1 MSSRW
6 SASVLVSALW
16 LGACAGVPQQ
26 YYYTLRS
33 DAAAAPKP
41 ADGKS
46 AGVIVGPVTI
56 PDLLDRPQ
64 WVVRDG
70 PNQLRV
76 LEQQLWAQP
85 LQADVAQ
92 AVAAALNRQLGDVV
106 AHADVSG
113 LPSLWPVAPRLRV
126 QIDVLRFESRV
137 APAVAISDEY
147 RWAVSCFAGKPASA
161 SRTGI
166 ATIEA
171 PVPLEDPKTA
181 PYPALAEAHA
191 RGLQQAG
198 QDIGAALTAIAA
210 SCPSS

>member
-1 MSSRW
+1 MSPRW
-6 SASVLVSALW
+6 SASVLIAALW

-33 DAAAAPKP
+33 DTAAAPKP
-41 ADGKS
+41 ADGKGAS
-46 AGVIVGPVTI
+46 VVVGPVTI

-92 AVAAALNRQLGDVV
+92 AVAAALNRQLGDV

-137 APAVAISDEY
+137 APAVAISDQY
-147 RWAVSCFAGKPASA
+147 RWAVSCFAGKPSSA

-171 PVPLEDPKTA
+171 PVLLEDPKA
-181 PYPALAEAHA
+181 VPYPALAEAHA

-198 QDIGAALTAIAA
+198 QDIAAAVSAIAA
-210 SCPSS
+210 SCPAP